1 MTFKDLVDKKYEERV
16 LLTAP
21 IEPVD
26 ALTFITSHKW
36 LGERPFPFQSL
47 VLKLLYGLW
56 EKYPITEEEQKIID
70 ILKTEWNIDLD
81 LEHRNAKQVI
91 EVLIL
96 VIGRRGSKSS
106 VVSWIASYEAYKL
119 VCKGNP
125 QKYYNIRERHPIHI
139 LNCASDGEQAKET
152 FNLIKDNIKK
162 LEFFQKYIDFEKDN
176 ETELRVFS
184 PYDLFL
190 NSQIKK
196 FNEGK
201 PKGSMKK
208 NLLRGS
214 ICIESVTTSAAT
226 KRGKAIQCVSGDTL
240 IFTEKGIIPIRD
252 VVQCNEETVLNKKIQ
267 LYGNTGKAI
276 TSHVMCSGEKESIKI
291 TTKFGFDLV
300 GTRDHKIL
308 TMSSE
313 NNIEYKELNSLK
325 EGDWVYIQKGQN
337 YFGNLKN
344 FEFNYNYWDEYKGN
358 KEKEIKCE
366 ICGKFFK
373 LINEDHLHTHKIT
386 LHQYKERYAKTP
398 LYTFNFW
405 RKCNRY
411 KDVKVP
417 KKMSKELAR
426 LLGYLVA
433 EGNVTEKTQI
443 SISNT
448 NKEILNDI
456 KYCIKKCFPDVKY
469 IYEKSTSISKFKA
482 TKKCFSIIICSK
494 KVRKFLEFIG
504 IDYVNS
510 YKKEIPWCILQSP
523 KEIVKEFLKAYF
535 DGDGCV
541 EPGDKNSGGCLSMH
555 TVSEKLAHQ
564 LQILLLN
571 FGIISS
577 KRTIK
582 RSNVIYAISVHS
594 NDILL
599 YAKEIG
605 TLHTYNTLRLDFLVK
620 KLQKRK
626 HSKPKRFVI
635 TVEKG
640 IWDKIVKK
648 ENSSRQLM
656 YDVTVPKTH
665 NFTSNGFISHNCL
678 SFDEM
683 AHFSRSSYRKRTLEF
698 IDAPQTDHA
707 MWVALT
713 PSVKDFGDDGLII
726 AISSPSEKAGEFY
739 SLYCSAGGKEQ
750 TKTEEV
756 YKNQK
761 YLMLQLATWEANP
774 KYERKSF
781 DDDFRKDP
789 VSAAMEYGAHFGE
802 PSSTFLNPEKI
813 DNMVIPT
820 APILLKGRPGQL
832 YIITVDPAS
841 KSDTYAIAWGHR
853 EDRPQERY
861 WIDGL
866 KGFEPTVKLLE
877 DGKIVME
884 RIDPDVVMEFL
895 LKLIA
900 NLSVMGK
907 QVIEIC
913 YDQWSSIDSV
923 NKLRKMKLP
932 AFETTFTNSYKSE
945 MFGTFLEQLNQ
956 NNVFC
961 YGIDESPLENWPGKL
976 KLELKYLQKIISGGT
991 VYYAA
996 PTSGPVT
1003 SDDFCV
1009 VSANLIHRLNLRKDM
1024 SSKVIRELHK
1034 SLGGM
1039 PISLGTSHP
1048 PTKGG
1053 SLWNMKKGKNLK
1065 DRVGGKRSFDRRNW

>member
-56 EKYPITEEEQKIID
+56 EKYPITEEEQKIVD
-70 ILKTEWNIDLD
+70 ILKTDWNIDLD
-81 LEHRNAKQVI
+81 LEHRNVKQVI

-196 FNEGK
+196 FNEEK

-226 KRGKAIQCVSGDTL
+226 KRGKAILGL
-240 IFTEKGIIPIRD
+240 IFDE
-252 VVQCNEETVLNKKIQ
+252 
-267 LYGNTGKAI
+267 
-276 TSHVMCSGEKESIKI
+276 
-291 TTKFGFDLV
+291 FG
-300 GTRDHKIL
+300 H
-308 TMSSE
+308 
-313 NNIEYKELNSLK
+313 
-325 EGDWVYIQKGQN
+325 
-337 YFGNLKN
+337 FG
-344 FEFNYNYWDEYKGN
+344 
-358 KEKEIKCE
+358 
-366 ICGKFFK
+366 
-373 LINEDHLHTHKIT
+373 
-386 LHQYKERYAKTP
+386 
-398 LYTFNFW
+398 
-405 RKCNRY
+405 
-411 KDVKVP
+411 
-417 KKMSKELAR
+417 
-426 LLGYLVA
+426 
-433 EGNVTEKTQI
+433 
-443 SISNT
+443 
-448 NKEILNDI
+448 
-456 KYCIKKCFPDVKY
+456 
-469 IYEKSTSISKFKA
+469 
-482 TKKCFSIIICSK
+482 
-494 KVRKFLEFIG
+494 
-504 IDYVNS
+504 
-510 YKKEIPWCILQSP
+510 
-523 KEIVKEFLKAYF
+523 
-535 DGDGCV
+535 
-541 EPGDKNSGGCLSMH
+541 
-555 TVSEKLAHQ
+555 
-564 LQILLLN
+564 
-571 FGIISS
+571 
-577 KRTIK
+577 
-582 RSNVIYAISVHS
+582 
-594 NDILL
+594 
-599 YAKEIG
+599 
-605 TLHTYNTLRLDFLVK
+605 
-620 KLQKRK
+620 
-626 HSKPKRFVI
+626 
-635 TVEKG
+635 
-640 IWDKIVKK
+640 
-648 ENSSRQLM
+648 
-656 YDVTVPKTH
+656 
-665 NFTSNGFISHNCL
+665 
-678 SFDEM
+678 
-683 AHFSRSSYRKRTLEF
+683 RSSYRKRTIEF

-713 PSVKDFGDDGLII
+713 PSVKDFGDDGIII

-750 TKTEEV
+750 TKAEEV
-756 YKNQK
+756 YKNPK

-884 RIDPDVVMEFL
+884 RIDPDVVMDFL
-895 LKLIA
+895 LNLIT

-907 QVIEIC
+907 QVMEIC
-913 YDQWSSIDSV
+913 YDQWQSVDSV

-932 AFETTFTNSYKSE
+932 AIETHFSNSYKGV
-945 MFGTFLEQLNQ
+945 MYGTFLEQLNQ

-991 VYYAA
+991 AYYAA

-1003 SDDFCV
+1003 SDDFCTV
-1009 VSANLIHRLNLRKDM
+1009 AANLVYRLNLRQDM

-1034 SLGGM
+1034 QLGGM
-1039 PISLGTSHP
+1039 PISLGQSHP
-1048 PTKGG
+1048 PVKGN
-1053 SLWNMKKGKNLK
+1053 SLWSIGKKKDNIKNRLRGKNSLF
-1065 DRVGGKRSFDRRNW
+1065 DKRKW

>member
-1 MTFKDLVDKKYEERV
+1 MTFKDIVDKKYEERV

-56 EKYPITEEEQKIID
+56 EKYSITEEEQKIVD
-70 ILKTEWNIDLD
+70 ILKIEWNIDLD
-81 LEHRNAKQVI
+81 LEHKNIKQVI

-162 LEFFQKYIDFEKDN
+162 LEFFQKYIDFDKDN
-176 ETELRVFS
+176 ETELRLFS

-190 NSQIKK
+190 NSQLKK
-196 FNEGK
+196 FNEGRL
-201 PKGSMKK
+201 KGSMKK

-226 KRGKAIQCVSGDTL
+226 KRGKAIATL
-240 IFTEKGIIPIRD
+240 IFDE
-252 VVQCNEETVLNKKIQ
+252 
-267 LYGNTGKAI
+267 
-276 TSHVMCSGEKESIKI
+276 
-291 TTKFGFDLV
+291 FG
-300 GTRDHKIL
+300 
-308 TMSSE
+308 
-313 NNIEYKELNSLK
+313 
-325 EGDWVYIQKGQN
+325 
-337 YFGNLKN
+337 
-344 FEFNYNYWDEYKGN
+344 
-358 KEKEIKCE
+358 
-366 ICGKFFK
+366 
-373 LINEDHLHTHKIT
+373 
-386 LHQYKERYAKTP
+386 
-398 LYTFNFW
+398 
-405 RKCNRY
+405 
-411 KDVKVP
+411 
-417 KKMSKELAR
+417 
-426 LLGYLVA
+426 
-433 EGNVTEKTQI
+433 
-443 SISNT
+443 
-448 NKEILNDI
+448 
-456 KYCIKKCFPDVKY
+456 
-469 IYEKSTSISKFKA
+469 
-482 TKKCFSIIICSK
+482 
-494 KVRKFLEFIG
+494 
-504 IDYVNS
+504 
-510 YKKEIPWCILQSP
+510 
-523 KEIVKEFLKAYF
+523 
-535 DGDGCV
+535 
-541 EPGDKNSGGCLSMH
+541 
-555 TVSEKLAHQ
+555 
-564 LQILLLN
+564 
-571 FGIISS
+571 
-577 KRTIK
+577 
-582 RSNVIYAISVHS
+582 
-594 NDILL
+594 
-599 YAKEIG
+599 
-605 TLHTYNTLRLDFLVK
+605 
-620 KLQKRK
+620 
-626 HSKPKRFVI
+626 
-635 TVEKG
+635 
-640 IWDKIVKK
+640 
-648 ENSSRQLM
+648 
-656 YDVTVPKTH
+656 
-665 NFTSNGFISHNCL
+665 
-678 SFDEM
+678 
-683 AHFSRSSYRKRTLEF
+683 HFSRASYRKRTIEL

-750 TKTEEV
+750 TKTEEI

-884 RIDPDVVMEFL
+884 RIDPDVVMDFL
-895 LKLIA
+895 LNLIT

-907 QVIEIC
+907 QVMEIC

-932 AFETTFTNSYKSE
+932 AFETTFTNSYKGE

-1003 SDDFCV
+1003 SDDFAV
-1009 VSANLIHRLNLRKDM
+1009 VAANLTHRLNLRKDM

-1034 SLGGM
+1034 NLGGM
-1039 PISLGTSHP
+1039 PISLGQSHP
-1048 PTKGG
+1048 PQKGG
-1053 SLWNMKKGKNLK
+1053 PLWNIRKGQNLK
-1065 DRVGGKRSFDRRNW
+1065 DRVGGKKSFDRRSW